1 MVAFSLLYCNNN
13 STSQIVATTSQ
24 IWIEISQIN
33 YMYSIATV
41 ISNKRMKVIYLRK
54 VHRDIYVTYLRIV
67 VNGHNLL

>member
-13 STSQIVATTSQ
+13 TTSQIVATTSQ

-54 VHRDIYVTYLRIV
+54 VHRDIY
-67 VNGHNLL
+67 